1 MLKNRTLEEK
11 IITRINKSKS
21 NAFIL
26 SDFRDLSDKNQ
37 ISRVLR
43 KLVKREFLVKLGQ
56 GIYAKTKLS
65 PVGNK
70 RILCTSFPDI
80 AKEALEKLK
89 IKTFPSQAELDYNS
103 GKSTQV
109 PTGLRIAVNKHVSRK
124 ISYNE
129 RTITYEKYR
138 AVNENKKQ
146 SFF

>member
-70 RILCTSFPDI
+70 RILGTSFPDI

-89 IKTFPSQAELDYNS
+89 IKTFPSQAEFDYNS

-109 PTGLRIAVNKHVSRK
+109 PTGLRIAVNKRVFRK
-124 ISYNE
+124 ISYNGRQISYE
-129 RTITYEKYR
+129 QSTIRTH
-138 AVNENKKQ
+138 
-146 SFF
+146 